1 MSLPE
6 RVAIVGF
13 GEVGRILAQDLH
25 QIGVPSIAVFDTAFA
40 VASSGASQAVDLA
53 PAIKCA
59 SAAEAAAGAR
69 LVISAVTAGSALDAA
84 RSVTSSIGD
93 AFFLDLNSVS
103 PSTKRAAAE
112 EIDAAGGRY
121 VEAAVMASV
130 PPKRIRTP
138 MLFGGRF
145 AEEFLPIAAALGFS
159 AQVYSSHLG
168 AASSVKMCRSIMI
181 KGLEALT
188 LECMLTARA
197 YGVEADVLSSLGDTL
212 PHPDWSQLARYLIG
226 RSLQHGKRRAEE
238 MREVARTVSEI
249 GVEPLLAAPTARR
262 QDWAFEQA
270 GHLPAGMV
278 ADSDLPDLLDG
289 LLERIGRPATTR
301 RMT

>member
-1 MSLPE
+1 MSLPA
-6 RVAIVGF
+6 RVAIIGF

-25 QIGVPSIAVFDTAFA
+25 EAGVPTIAVFDTAFA
-40 VASSGASQAVDLA
+40 DAGSGASRAADQATVV
-53 PAIKCA
+53 KCA
-59 SAAEAAAGAR
+59 SAAEAAAGAGFI
-69 LVISAVTAGSALDAA
+69 LSAVTAGSALDAA

-93 AFFLDLNSVS
+93 TFFVDLNSVS

-145 AEEFLPIAAALGFS
+145 AEDFLPIATALGFS
-159 AQVYSSHLG
+159 AKVYSSQLG
-168 AASSVKMCRSIMI
+168 AASSFKMCRSIMI

-212 PHPDWSQLARYLIG
+212 PHADWSKLARYLIG

-249 GVEPLLAAPTARR
+249 GVEPLLAAPTAER
-262 QDWAFEQA
+262 QDWAFAQA
-270 GHLPAGMV
+270 GLLPAGMV
-278 ADSDLPDLLDG
+278 ADSGLQDLLDG
-289 LLERIGRPATTR
+289 LLDRIRKAA
-301 RMT
+301 

>member
-1 MSLPE
+1 MSLPA
-6 RVAIVGF
+6 RVAIIGF

-25 QIGVPSIAVFDTAFA
+25 EVGVPTIAVFDTAFA
-40 VASSGASQAVDLA
+40 DVGSGASRAADQATVV
-53 PAIKCA
+53 KCA
-59 SAAEAAAGAR
+59 SAAEAAAGAGFI
-69 LVISAVTAGSALDAA
+69 LSAVTAGSALDAA

-93 AFFLDLNSVS
+93 AFFVDLNSVS

-145 AEEFLPIAAALGFS
+145 AEDFLPIATALGFS
-159 AQVYSSHLG
+159 AKVYSSQLG

-212 PHPDWSQLARYLIG
+212 PHADWSKLARYLIG

-249 GVEPLLAAPTARR
+249 GVEPLLAAPTAER
-262 QDWAFEQA
+262 QDWAFAQA
-270 GHLPAGMV
+270 GLLPAGMV
-278 ADSDLPDLLDG
+278 ADSGLQDLLDG
-289 LLERIGRPATTR
+289 LLDRIRKAA
-301 RMT
+301 

>member
-1 MSLPE
+1 MSLPA
-6 RVAIVGF
+6 RVAIIGF

-25 QIGVPSIAVFDTAFA
+25 EAGVPTIAVFDTAFA
-40 VASSGASQAVDLA
+40 DAGSGASRAADRATVV
-53 PAIKCA
+53 KCA
-59 SAAEAAAGAR
+59 SAAEAAAGAGFI
-69 LVISAVTAGSALDAA
+69 LSAVTAGSALDAA

-93 AFFLDLNSVS
+93 AFFVDLNSVS

-145 AEEFLPIAAALGFS
+145 AEDFLPIATALGFS
-159 AQVYSSHLG
+159 AKVYSSQLG

-212 PHPDWSQLARYLIG
+212 PHADWSKLARYLIG

-249 GVEPLLAAPTARR
+249 GVEPLLAAPTAER
-262 QDWAFEQA
+262 QDWAFAQA
-270 GHLPAGMV
+270 GLLPAGMV
-278 ADSDLPDLLDG
+278 ADSGLQDLLDG
-289 LLERIGRPATTR
+289 LLDRIRKAA
-301 RMT
+301 

>member
-6 RVAIVGF
+6 RIAVVGF
-13 GEVGRILAQDLH
+13 GEVGRILAHDLR
-25 QIGVPSIAVFDTAFA
+25 QAGVPTISVFDIAFA
-40 VASSGASQAVDLA
+40 APDSGASQAADLA
-53 PAIKCA
+53 PVVKCA
-59 SAAEAAAGAR
+59 SAAAAVAGAA
-69 LVISAVTAGSALDAA
+69 LVISAVTAGSAIEAA
-84 RSVTSSIGD
+84 RSVTSSIGN
-93 AFFLDLNSVS
+93 AFFVDLNSVS

-145 AEEFLPIAAALGFS
+145 AEDFLPIATALGFS
-159 AQVYSSHLG
+159 AEVYSPQLG
-168 AASSVKMCRSIMI
+168 AASSVKMCRSIMV

-197 YGVEADVLSSLGDTL
+197 YGVEADVLRSLSDTL
-212 PHPDWSQLARYLIG
+212 PHADWSQLARYLIS
-226 RSLQHGKRRAEE
+226 RSLLHGKRRAEE

-249 GVEPLLAAPTARR
+249 GVEPLLAAPTAER
-262 QDWAFEQA
+262 QDWAFAQA
-270 GHLPAGMV
+270 GQLPAGLI
-278 ADSDLPDLLDG
+278 ATSDLYELLDG
-289 LLERIGRPATTR
+289 LLAGIKRSGEI
-301 RMT
+301 

>member
-1 MSLPE
+1 MSLPA
-6 RVAIVGF
+6 RVAIIGF

-25 QIGVPSIAVFDTAFA
+25 EAGVPTIAVFDTAFA
-40 VASSGASQAVDLA
+40 DAGSGASRAADQATVV
-53 PAIKCA
+53 KCA
-59 SAAEAAAGAR
+59 SAAEAAAGAGFI
-69 LVISAVTAGSALDAA
+69 LSAVTAGSALDAA

-93 AFFLDLNSVS
+93 TFFVDLNSVS

-145 AEEFLPIAAALGFS
+145 AEDFLPIATALGFS
-159 AQVYSSHLG
+159 AKVYSSQLG

-212 PHPDWSQLARYLIG
+212 PHADWSKLARYLIG

-249 GVEPLLAAPTARR
+249 GVEPLLAAPTAER
-262 QDWAFEQA
+262 QDWAFAQA
-270 GHLPAGMV
+270 GLLPAGMV
-278 ADSDLPDLLDG
+278 ADSGLQDLLDG
-289 LLERIGRPATTR
+289 LLDRIRKAA
-301 RMT
+301 